1 MKKLMILIT
10 AVAISA
16 GLNAASISWE
26 TGGMQ
31 WGGETMGKETFSGS
45 LWLVSDISAF
55 TGITDGKALSLAI
68 LDASSGFSDPT
79 FGPQLSGKSGALTF
93 DADGDHSYTVGNTYY
108 AVVLYSTTQDGTDYY
123 MGNIAEFTPA
133 SNQGYTV
140 DNLAN
145 KIGGNSSIG
154 SANSTAWATAS
165 VPEPTSGL
173 LLLLGMA
180 GLALKRR
187 RA

>member
-1 MKKLMILIT
+1 MVMIA

-26 TGGMQ
+26 TGGMK
-31 WGGETMGKETFSGS
+31 WGGETMAKETFSGS

-68 LDASSGFSDPT
+68 FNASSGLGDPT
-79 FGPQLSGKSGALTF
+79 FGPQLSGKGGALTF
-93 DADGDHSYTVGNTYY
+93 DPDGDYTYTVGNTYY
-108 AVVLYSTTQDGTDYY
+108 AVILYSTTQEGTDYY
-123 MGNIAEFTPA
+123 MGNYASYTPESDAGFTVTDL
-133 SNQGYTV
+133 GK
-140 DNLAN
+140 
-145 KIGGNSSIG
+145 KIGGDSL
-154 SANSTAWATAS
+154 AKTEYATAWAAQS
-165 VPEPTSGL
+165 IPEPTSGL

-180 GLALKRR
+180 GLALRRR